1 MAIAIISVMGA
12 GLLGFLGILV
22 QHLLTQNA
30 QRHDEHVV
38 AMGAIHEQ
46 GLRMEKLHT
55 ATSELIQQS
64 ALAARQHA
72 DVLHS
77 EAMDATTAQ
86 GLRMQELHTKAMD
99 ATTAQ
104 GLRMQ
109 ELHTK
114 AMDAT
119 TAQGLRMQE
128 LHTKAMDATTAQG
141 LRMEKLHT
149 RTMDAITTLD
159 REHREHREKL
169 HTETMAE
176 IAALSERTAVLE
188 ANADRPEPEAA

>member
-1 MAIAIISVMGA
+1 MGA

-72 DVLHS
+72 DVLHR
-77 EAMDATTAQ
+77 EATEAITAQ
-86 GLRMQELHTKAMD
+86 GLRMQELHTK
-99 ATTAQ
+99 TTD
-104 GLRMQ
+104 
-109 ELHTK
+109 T
-114 AMDAT
+114 
-119 TAQGLRMQE
+119 
-128 LHTKAMDATTAQG
+128 
-141 LRMEKLHT
+141 
-149 RTMDAITTLD
+149 ITTLD
-159 REHREHREKL
+159 REHREHRVKL
-169 HTETMAE
+169 HTATMAE

-188 ANADRPEPEAA
+188 ARADRPESEAA

>member
-1 MAIAIISVMGA
+1 M
-12 GLLGFLGILV
+12 LGFLGILV

-72 DVLHS
+72 DVLHR
-77 EAMDATTAQ
+77 EATEAITAQ
-86 GLRMQELHTKAMD
+86 GLRMQELHT
-99 ATTAQ
+99 
-104 GLRMQ
+104 
-109 ELHTK
+109 
-114 AMDAT
+114 
-119 TAQGLRMQE
+119 
-128 LHTKAMDATTAQG
+128 
-141 LRMEKLHT
+141 
-149 RTMDAITTLD
+149 RTIDAITTLD
-159 REHREHREKL
+159 REHREKL

-176 IAALSERTAVLE
+176 IAALSARTAVLE
-188 ANADRPEPEAA
+188 AKADRPEPEAA

>member
-1 MAIAIISVMGA
+1 MAIALISVMGA

-72 DVLHS
+72 DVLHR
-77 EAMDATTAQ
+77 EATEAITAQ

-114 AMDAT
+114 AIDAI
-119 TAQGLRMQE
+119 A
-128 LHTKAMDATTAQG
+128 AQG

-149 RTMDAITTLD
+149 RTMDAVAALD
-159 REHREHREKL
+159 REHREHREHREKL
-169 HTETMAE
+169 HTETMTD

-188 ANADRPEPEAA
+188 AKADRPEPEAA

>member
-1 MAIAIISVMGA
+1 MAIALISVMGA

-72 DVLHS
+72 DVLHR
-77 EAMDATTAQ
+77 EATEATTAQ
-86 GLRMQELHTKAMD
+86 GLRVQELHTKAID
-99 ATTAQ
+99 
-104 GLRMQ
+104 
-109 ELHTK
+109 
-114 AMDAT
+114 
-119 TAQGLRMQE
+119 
-128 LHTKAMDATTAQG
+128 AQG
-141 LRMEKLHT
+141 LRMEELHT
-149 RTMDAITTLD
+149 RTMDAVAALD

-169 HTETMAE
+169 HTETMTD

-188 ANADRPEPEAA
+188 AKADRPEPEAA

>member
-1 MAIAIISVMGA
+1 MTIAIISVMGA

-72 DVLHS
+72 DVLHR
-77 EAMDATTAQ
+77 EATEAITAQ
-86 GLRMQELHTKAMD
+86 GLRMQELHTK
-99 ATTAQ
+99 TTD
-104 GLRMQ
+104 
-109 ELHTK
+109 T
-114 AMDAT
+114 
-119 TAQGLRMQE
+119 
-128 LHTKAMDATTAQG
+128 
-141 LRMEKLHT
+141 
-149 RTMDAITTLD
+149 ITTLD
-159 REHREHREKL
+159 REHREHRVKL
-169 HTETMAE
+169 HTATMAE

-188 ANADRPEPEAA
+188 ARAGRPESEAA

>member
-1 MAIAIISVMGA
+1 MSFMAIAIISVMGA

-22 QHLLTQNA
+22 QYLLRQNA

-55 ATSELIQQS
+55 ATSELIQQT

-72 DVLHS
+72 DVLHR
-77 EAMDATTAQ
+77 EATEAITAQ
-86 GLRMQELHTKAMD
+86 GLRMQELHT
-99 ATTAQ
+99 
-104 GLRMQ
+104 
-109 ELHTK
+109 
-114 AMDAT
+114 
-119 TAQGLRMQE
+119 
-128 LHTKAMDATTAQG
+128 
-141 LRMEKLHT
+141 
-149 RTMDAITTLD
+149 RTIDAITTLD

-176 IAALSERTAVLE
+176 IAALSARTAVLE
-188 ANADRPEPEAA
+188 AKADRPEPEAA